1 MWRLLGCDLTKADSF
16 ELHVWNFFGAHS
28 TASLLFW
35 GEVRVEGLATC
46 ALVIKNVSN
55 DTFRPRGGAR
65 GAMWASRDIR
75 GREAGKFHRCNHMA
89 RKTRLDI
96 VARLRGLLGILTM

>member
-1 MWRLLGCDLTKADSF
+1 MDSF
-16 ELHVWNFFGAHS
+16 ELHVWNFFRAHS
-28 TASLLFW
+28 AASLLFW

-55 DTFRPRGGAR
+55 DTFWPYGGVV
-65 GAMWASRDIR
+65 GAMWVSRDIR
-75 GREAGKFHRCNHMA
+75 GCEAGKFHRCNHMA